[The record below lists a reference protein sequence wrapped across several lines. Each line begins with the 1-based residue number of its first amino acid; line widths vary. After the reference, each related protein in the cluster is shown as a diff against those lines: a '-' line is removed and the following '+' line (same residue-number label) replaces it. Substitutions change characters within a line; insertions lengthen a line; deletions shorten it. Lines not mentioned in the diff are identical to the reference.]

1 MYCFT
6 AIPTPGVIRAMI
18 PWHRLGTSVGACVA
32 IGGEAS
38 VLQNG
43 FGIVA
48 MVAMVPL
55 IAIESLGLVAIIKD
69 KHRIKKATKRIV
81 NENDDIIFEFLGGKE
96 NGR

>member
-1 MYCFT
+1 
-6 AIPTPGVIRAMI
+6 
-18 PWHRLGTSVGACVA
+18 
-32 IGGEAS
+32 
-38 VLQNG
+38 
-43 FGIVA
+43 